1 VPKWC
6 EQYEGVL
13 MKIVFLIIFAA
24 AMAIIV
30 LNGCSTREEHGLP
43 LRWSNG

>member
-1 VPKWC
+1 
-6 EQYEGVL
+6 
-13 MKIVFLIIFAA
+13 MKIVFLIILAV
-24 AMAIIV
+24 AMPIIV